1 MSLLIKSA
9 TVAVLVV
16 TTLSFGGN
24 ASAAPLGASLALHDA
39 LTPTAQFVQ
48 WGGDYDGGGYSGGG
62 YGNVGYGRLG
72 GYGGSGGYVNY
83 NGPPG
88 YNSSRGAYGSGDYG
102 GYGGY
107 GGSGGYVNYN
117 SPPGY
122 NSSYGNYGSGYYGGY
137 GYRPYYPPNYYTRH
151 VNRGH
156 RDASKKD
163 RPSQSSTR

>member
-24 ASAAPLGASLALHDA
+24 ASAAPLGASLALRDA

-48 WGGDYDGGGYSGGG
+48 WGGDYDGGGYGGGGYGGGG
-62 YGNVGYGRLG
+62 YGNVGYGRL
-72 GYGGSGGYVNY
+72 
-83 NGPPG
+83 
-88 YNSSRGAYGSGDYG
+88 
-102 GYGGY
+102 GGY

-137 GYRPYYPPNYYTRH
+137 GDRPYYPPNYYTRH